1 MLDYKRFGN
10 EVKKRKFKSLKRYS
24 VTVSGQLRCW
34 MVCTVDGNE
43 FSVPMTLLDSIG
55 DPNLT
60 KLSKQ
65 VSDSY
70 KWKKVRRVLEPFVN
84 PPRIQLESNSNP
96 TRIQLESSSNS
107 TRIQLESNSNP
118 TRIQLESNL
127 NPDAESW

>member
-10 EVKKRKFKSLKRYS
+10 EVKKRKFNSLKRYS

-70 KWKKVRRVLEPFVN
+70 KWK
-84 PPRIQLESNSNP
+84 
-96 TRIQLESSSNS
+96 
-107 TRIQLESNSNP
+107 
-118 TRIQLESNL
+118 
-127 NPDAESW
+127 